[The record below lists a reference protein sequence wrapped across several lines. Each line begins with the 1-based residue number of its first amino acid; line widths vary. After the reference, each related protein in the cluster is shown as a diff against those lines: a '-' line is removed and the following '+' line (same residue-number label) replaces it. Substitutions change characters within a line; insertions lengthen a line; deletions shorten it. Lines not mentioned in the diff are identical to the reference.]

1 MTDKN
6 YTLPKAIRAALVSI
20 VSPLFDY
27 HHNKLETQYS
37 LDELSQ
43 LLNTLEVES
52 GPRFIQEKST
62 PDSGTVLGQGKIL
75 EIAEAA
81 LKEKC
86 DFLVF
91 DFPLTASQLRNIE
104 KLTKM
109 KVVDRC
115 HVIFQ
120 IFAQHAKTKES
131 QIQIEISRLQYLLPR
146 LTSLWTHFSKLK
158 GGIGLK
164 GEGEQQLELDRRI
177 IKKKI
182 AQYKIQL
189 EELKTAKSIQNSER
203 LKKTLN
209 VALIGYTNAGKSSL
223 MNRLCKTSVLEEDK
237 LFATLESTY
246 RLLTPDTK
254 PPIVLADTVGFI
266 SNLPSVM
273 VEGFKT
279 TLQSAQ
285 DADMLLIVVDIADPH
300 MDKQIAVT
308 LKTLEELN
316 LQNKKHMFVFT
327 KKDKLNNP
335 FIASIKIRPYP
346 HSYVVSSF
354 QAEDMLKLRQIIVDE
369 LLKDQNFYDLLIP
382 YEDGLAHAKIK
393 KNTNILKI
401 GNHEKG
407 IFYRVKTFEHIFFK
421 LSLKEY
427 VLAPTESENIFKN
440 FL

>member
-1 MTDKN
+1 
-6 YTLPKAIRAALVSI
+6 
-20 VSPLFDY
+20 
-27 HHNKLETQYS
+27 
-37 LDELSQ
+37 
-43 LLNTLEVES
+43 
-52 GPRFIQEKST
+52 
-62 PDSGTVLGQGKIL
+62 
-75 EIAEAA
+75 
-81 LKEKC
+81 
-86 DFLVF
+86 
-91 DFPLTASQLRNIE
+91 
-104 KLTKM
+104 M

-120 IFAQHAKTKES
+120 IFAEHARTKES

-164 GEGEQQLELDRRI
+164 GEGEQQIELDRRI
-177 IKKKI
+177 IKRKI
-182 AQYKIQL
+182 AQYKKQL
-189 EELKTAKSIQNSER
+189 EELKTAKTVQNKER

-223 MNRLCKTSVLEEDK
+223 MNRLCQAGVLEEDK

-273 VEGFKT
+273 IEGFKS
-279 TLQSAQ
+279 TLQSAR

-308 LKTLEELN
+308 LKTLEELE
-316 LQNKKHMFVFT
+316 LKDKKQMFVFT
-327 KKDKLNNP
+327 KRDKLEGP
-335 FIASIKIRPYP
+335 LKAALKMRPYP
-346 HSYVVSSF
+346 NSYLVSSLDPN
-354 QAEDMLKLRQIIVDE
+354 DMLKLRKMIMDE
-369 LLKDQNFYDLLIP
+369 LLKDQNFYDLMIP

-407 IFYRVKTFEHIFFK
+407 IFYRVKTFEHVFFK
-421 LSLKEY
+421 LDLKEY
-427 VLAPTESENIFKN
+427 VLAPADSEKFFKQ